1 MKGISEN
8 LKRIRNEK
16 SISQDELSKKI
27 DIHSVQ
33 LSRYERG
40 QSVPSIDIASKIADA
55 LEVSIDEL
63 VHGNKNNKAEQSI
76 KDRELLNMFNKVQ
89 LLADKQKDTVKDF
102 LSAFILKLDIQQKLT
117 L

>member
-8 LKRIRNEK
+8 LKKVRNK
-16 SISQDELSKKI
+16 KGISQDELSKMI

-40 QSVPSIDIASKIADA
+40 QSVPSIDIVTKIADA
-55 LEVSIDEL
+55 LEVTIDEL
-63 VHGNKNNKAEQSI
+63 VYGNENNKAEQTI

-89 LLADKQKDTVKDF
+89 QLADKQKDTVKDF
-102 LSAFILKLDIQQKLT
+102 LSAFILKLDLQQKLT
-117 L
+117 H